1 VRTKEEQMW
10 EDLATTILSAI
21 KSTADRISAIWPY
34 ITLVY
39 SEYYNTEIFP
49 LRVYGGFGNSL
60 APESEEEEIV
70 ISVDFRREGKTIEV
84 IADISREQGETF
96 DMTPAVYIPADEGG
110 SISEEKAEEIGETIA
125 RYIQDRWELIGK
137 ELSKASDS

>member
-1 VRTKEEQMW
+1 MSTRGEQIWM
-10 EDLATTILSAI
+10 DLATTILSAI
-21 KSTADRISAIWPY
+21 KSTADKISATWPQV
-34 ITLVY
+34 TLVEKGY
-39 SEYYNTEIFP
+39 WNTEVFP
-49 LRVYGGFGNSL
+49 LSIYAGFKNSL
-60 APESEEEEIV
+60 APESEEDIIV
-70 ISVDFRREGKTIEV
+70 ISVDFKREGKTIEV